1 MVFRAD
7 NALRMV
13 EWWRFLLMNHIHNDM
28 VTLFH
33 TITVSEVIYVCSL
46 EYLIM
51 FVCDGVLYN
60 DAKLY
65 ILLQLSYFLSF
76 LCPFIYV
83 SAK

>member
-1 MVFRAD
+1 
-7 NALRMV
+7 
-13 EWWRFLLMNHIHNDM
+13 MNHIHNDM

-33 TITVSEVIYVCSL
+33 TITVSEVYIYVCSL

-65 ILLQLSYFLSF
+65 ILLQLSYFLIF